1 MTISEYLK
9 INAKNNPSKIAYK
22 CGEKEINF
30 LDLFLKVEILSSSMQ
45 KKGIQ
50 NGSHVGVLLNN
61 SLELILLFF
70 AIAKVGAV
78 IVPLNGSQNKQD
90 LLKQIKLTNI
100 NYFFVWQGYFPNLKK
115 IKIIKNKKI
124 FIIGNKMKGYE
135 NFNNFFLKKDFN
147 FKKNKNYNNFDYI
160 LGLTSGSTSKPKI
173 IVFSQKTKIL
183 RAKNAAKLFNLSK
196 NDKLIIG
203 TPFKQSITQRLIFSS
218 LILGATCIIM
228 EKFTPKKWVSFVRND
243 NISFSILVSSQIE
256 NIASY
261 LDKTKKKLI
270 SLKKLVSCCA
280 QLNSYT
286 IKKILP
292 KLKGNLYD
300 TYGATEVGTLTLS
313 KVTLKKNKENMGKS
327 SRGSKI
333 IFFNNDKNR
342 ISRERGEICVKTKLI
357 FSRYYKN
364 EKLTKKSFIKGFFKT
379 GDYGYQEK
387 GDLYL
392 TGRSS
397 EVIITGGLNVY
408 SRDIERIIDTHPD
421 VVQSVA
427 IGVQDKKLGEAIIV
441 IVKTKKVIPRRNL
454 HIFCA
459 NNLADYQQ
467 PFFIDFIKNFPTTGG
482 YNKIDKLK
490 LKSIYS
496 NFNIRRRLKDTFS

>member
-1 MTISEYLK
+1 
-9 INAKNNPSKIAYK
+9 
-22 CGEKEINF
+22 
-30 LDLFLKVEILSSSMQ
+30 
-45 KKGIQ
+45 
-50 NGSHVGVLLNN
+50 
-61 SLELILLFF
+61 
-70 AIAKVGAV
+70 
-78 IVPLNGSQNKQD
+78 
-90 LLKQIKLTNI
+90 
-100 NYFFVWQGYFPNLKK
+100 
-115 IKIIKNKKI
+115 
-124 FIIGNKMKGYE
+124 
-135 NFNNFFLKKDFN
+135 
-147 FKKNKNYNNFDYI
+147 
-160 LGLTSGSTSKPKI
+160 
-173 IVFSQKTKIL
+173 
-183 RAKNAAKLFNLSK
+183 
-196 NDKLIIG
+196 
-203 TPFKQSITQRLIFSS
+203 
-218 LILGATCIIM
+218 
-228 EKFTPKKWVSFVRND
+228 
-243 NISFSILVSSQIE
+243 
-256 NIASY
+256 
-261 LDKTKKKLI
+261 
-270 SLKKLVSCCA
+270 
-280 QLNSYT
+280 
-286 IKKILP
+286 
-292 KLKGNLYD
+292 
-300 TYGATEVGTLTLS
+300 
-313 KVTLKKNKENMGKS
+313 MGKL

-379 GDYGYQEK
+379 GDYGYQKK